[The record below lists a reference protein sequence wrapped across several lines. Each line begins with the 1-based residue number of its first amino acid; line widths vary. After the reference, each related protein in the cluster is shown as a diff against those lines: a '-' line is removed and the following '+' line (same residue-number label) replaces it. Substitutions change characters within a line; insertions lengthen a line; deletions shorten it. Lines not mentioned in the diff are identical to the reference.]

1 MCGDCGGCGVHLK
14 SPHFVVICSVSVLM
28 SHSIDFGG
36 ERVVG
41 EQVLQMSHNTSQ

>member
-1 MCGDCGGCGVHLK
+1 MYIQLHLAAVK
-14 SPHFVVICSVSVLM
+14 TVDLICSVSVLM